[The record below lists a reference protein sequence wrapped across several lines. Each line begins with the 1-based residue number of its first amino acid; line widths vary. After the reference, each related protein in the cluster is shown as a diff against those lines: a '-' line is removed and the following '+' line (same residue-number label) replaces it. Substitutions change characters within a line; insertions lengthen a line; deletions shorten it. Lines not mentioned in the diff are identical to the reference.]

1 MQSERRTIVK
11 YSAVVSHLYLS
22 PWWGAPPWYSPW
34 YGGWYGYRPP
44 PPWWA
49 EMQGEARE
57 GGEGGPRHARPKAV
71 ERLPVVVF
79 DVGRTGAC
87 KRLDRP
93 VGVARHAHSVPLR
106 EVRIE
111 LDVYEASLHA
121 GDGL

>member
-1 MQSERRTIVK
+1 MQ
-11 YSAVVSHLYLS
+11 AS
-22 PWWGAPPWYSPW
+22 PNSPNS
-34 YGGWYGYRPP
+34 PNSP
-44 PPWWA
+44 HS
-49 EMQGEARE
+49 RE
-57 GGEGGPRHARPKAV
+57 GGEGGPRHARAKAV

-121 GDGL
+121 GDCL

>member
-1 MQSERRTIVK
+1 MVRVQATA
-11 YSAVVSHLYLS
+11 AVVGGDAAS
-22 PWWGAPPWYSPW
+22 PNSPNS
-34 YGGWYGYRPP
+34 PNS
-44 PPWWA
+44 
-49 EMQGEARE
+49 RE
-57 GGEGGPRHARPKAV
+57 GGEGGPRHARAKAV

-93 VGVARHAHSVPLR
+93 VGVAQHAHSVPLR

-121 GDGL
+121 GDCL